1 MVAVARDYSS
11 PTAKHNILP
20 AAAMHTPVPRWVI
33 RVISNVRVGLLVYT
47 QHRTYRCT
55 ALSVALGLGCVK
67 RAPYRR

>member
-33 RVISNVRVGLLVYT
+33 NGHGAVNPRCPLSGGDLNRST
-47 QHRTYRCT
+47 QHFVLEEKDRF
-55 ALSVALGLGCVK
+55 
-67 RAPYRR
+67 